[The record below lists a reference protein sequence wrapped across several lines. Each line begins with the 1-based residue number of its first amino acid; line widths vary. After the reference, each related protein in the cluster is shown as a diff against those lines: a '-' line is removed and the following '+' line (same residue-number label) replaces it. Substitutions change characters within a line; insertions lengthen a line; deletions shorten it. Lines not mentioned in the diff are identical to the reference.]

1 MPAGA
6 QPNTITVL
14 KQEKMPEILPHIAI
28 CGTFTRR
35 LGAAGAMT
43 GDETTGN
50 ERRRCAAAQ
59 AGVVADARNGLQGQ
73 MPGTAKACVRGRCR
87 EPAPATSAADQC
99 RRPVPQTGAAD
110 RRRRPAPQT
119 GGADRRQGQ
128 KPRTGT
134 DFGTA
139 TPLPRRARSAAPMRA
154 RAPPFRSSRT
164 PYNREAPLEGAHGRP
179 SAGSSQGWL
188 SWCGQR
194 QGRSR

>member
-87 EPAPATSAADQC
+87 EPAPATSAADRRSRR

-110 RRRRPAPQT
+110 RC
-119 GGADRRQGQ
+119 QGQ
-128 KPRTGT
+128 EPRTGT
-134 DFGTA
+134 GFGTA

-154 RAPPFRSSRT
+154 PAPPFRSSRT

-194 QGRSR
+194 QGLSR